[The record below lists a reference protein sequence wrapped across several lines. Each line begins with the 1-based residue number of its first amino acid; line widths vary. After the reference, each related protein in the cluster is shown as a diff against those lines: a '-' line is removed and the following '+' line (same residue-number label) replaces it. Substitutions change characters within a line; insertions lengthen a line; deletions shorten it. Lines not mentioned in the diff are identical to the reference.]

1 MTRVLM
7 CSNDLTFAPALT
19 QAYQARGYDVTVGL
33 DGLDAQPGAY
43 DVIHLHWPE
52 ELVGWGKGAADRER
66 TQAALAK
73 LDRWRGHAVLI
84 ATVHNLVPHNTE
96 RTDGPEAAYF
106 REFYERIDLIC
117 HYSRY
122 SRQRYVEV
130 YPALDPAK
138 HIVQPLNCFAHL
150 LPLGTG
156 RAAARQALG
165 LDPDEP
171 VFAAFGALRKQ
182 AEAEL
187 LQKAWSNVKRR
198 DARLLLASR
207 PSWAGVGRLGR
218 IIGKVRRKLWLRDPR
233 IVQPGF
239 HPDDAGLVRLLEAA
253 DAVLVPRLGQHLN
266 SGLVPLAFT
275 FGTAVIAPDNGPNGE
290 IIPLPANEL
299 YAPGDATAL
308 ARAIERQAEKPA
320 DETRAAN
327 LAHMTRM
334 GWGNILNFLW
344 PRVIE
349 AAKAKG
355 LPAPS

>member
-19 QAYQARGYDVTVGL
+19 QAYQARGFEVAVGV
-33 DGLDAQPGAY
+33 DGLDAPPGAY
-43 DVIHLHWPE
+43 DVVHLHWPE
-52 ELVGWGKGAADRER
+52 ELVGWRSGASDPER
-66 TQAALAK
+66 TQVALEK
-73 LDRWRGHAVLI
+73 LDRWRAHAVLV

-96 RTDGPEAAYF
+96 RIDGLEAAYF
-106 REFYERIDLIC
+106 RDFYERIDLIG
-117 HYSRY
+117 HYSGY
-122 SRQRYVEV
+122 SRQRYAEV
-130 YPALDPAK
+130 YPSLDAGK
-138 HIVQPLNCFAHL
+138 QVVQPLNSFAHL

-165 LDPDEP
+165 LGPDEP
-171 VFAAFGALRKQ
+171 VFAVFGALRKQ

-187 LQKAWSNVKRR
+187 LQKAWSKVRR
-198 DARLLLASR
+198 KDARLLLASR
-207 PSWAGVGRLGR
+207 PNWAGVSRFGRLL
-218 IIGKVRRKLWLRDPR
+218 GKIRRKLWLRDPR
-233 IVQPGF
+233 IIQPGF
-239 HPDDAGLVRLLEAA
+239 HPDDAELVRLLEAA
-253 DAVLVPRLGQHLN
+253 DAALVPRLGHHLN

-299 YAPGDATAL
+299 YAPGDATAF
-308 ARAIERQAEKPA
+308 ARAIERQADKSA

-334 GWGNILNFLW
+334 GWGNILDFLW